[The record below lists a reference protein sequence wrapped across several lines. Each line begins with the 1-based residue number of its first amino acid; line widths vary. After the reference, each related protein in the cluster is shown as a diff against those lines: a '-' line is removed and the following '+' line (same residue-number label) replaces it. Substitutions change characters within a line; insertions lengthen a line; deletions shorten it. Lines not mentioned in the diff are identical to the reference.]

1 MAWQRRCSE
10 AWDLFRAIHHL
21 RPLEPS
27 PSLLELFQVPRQGA
41 KQSWAEEVPFLPLV
55 LDGTFGR

>member
-1 MAWQRRCSE
+1 MGPF
-10 AWDLFRAIHHL
+10 FRVSHYL

-27 PSLLELFQVPRQGA
+27 PSLLQLLQVPRQGA
-41 KQSWAEEVPFLPLV
+41 KQSWAEEVHFLPLV